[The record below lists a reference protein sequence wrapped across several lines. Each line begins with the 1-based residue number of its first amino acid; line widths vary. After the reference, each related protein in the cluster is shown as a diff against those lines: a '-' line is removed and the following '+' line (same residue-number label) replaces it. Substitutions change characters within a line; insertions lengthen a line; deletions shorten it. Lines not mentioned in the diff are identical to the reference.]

1 MLFWLL
7 DKVKE
12 SSQNEASRQRYE
24 AEKRDAEKARIRIN
38 DLCKAEVERLGKSPV
53 IVEVYNSVFNT
64 GRCVE
69 KFITKNDGIVVF
81 FTDSTS
87 VTIQYKSMGIRDLP
101 EWDTTIFDSE
111 RLLYSV
117 NWSNWG
123 SILEDC
129 STYYYVYFCHALR
142 RNNDSE
148 KPVFPHFDYRLAIG
162 YLLAEKTG
170 LQYKRPYWNQ
180 TSCGKTMSYEF
191 SFDTQSKL
199 KSW

>member
-81 FTDSTS
+81 LLIVHLLPFNIKAWASEIYQNGILPFSIQS
-87 VTIQYKSMGIRDLP
+87 VCYILSIGVIGDLSWRIALHITMYISAMLFV
-101 EWDTTIFDSE
+101 EIMI
-111 RLLYSV
+111 LKNLYFL
-117 NWSNWG
+117 
-123 SILEDC
+123 ILI
-129 STYYYVYFCHALR
+129 TV
-142 RNNDSE
+142 
-148 KPVFPHFDYRLAIG
+148 
-162 YLLAEKTG
+162 
-170 LQYKRPYWNQ
+170 
-180 TSCGKTMSYEF
+180 
-191 SFDTQSKL
+191 
-199 KSW
+199 